1 MKKSILS
8 FVSILLVFATQSIK
22 AQSLA
27 RHVIGSAGT
36 FATSPFGSM
45 EWTIGEVITET
56 YTNTGFVFT
65 QGFHQP
71 NLLEI
76 IPKPTDLFIPEG
88 FSPNMDGINDVFVIR
103 GLENFPANKIE
114 IYNRWGQKV
123 FEASPYLNNWDG
135 QSQTGISIGGNQ
147 LPNGTYFYLLNLGN
161 GSPIIKG
168 TIYLLK

>member
-1 MKKSILS
+1 MTISLAFAIQSVKS
-8 FVSILLVFATQSIK
+8 
-22 AQSLA
+22 QSLA
-27 RHVIGSAGT
+27 REVIGSAGT
-36 FATSPFGSM
+36 FAISIDGSM

-56 YTNTGFVFT
+56 YANTGFYFT

-76 IPKPTDLFIPEG
+76 ISKPTDLFIPEG
-88 FSPNMDGINDVFVIR
+88 FSPNMDGINDVLVLR
-103 GLENFPANKIE
+103 GIENYPTNKIE

-123 FEASPYLNNWDG
+123 FEASPYTNNWDG
-135 QSQTGISIGGNQ
+135 QSQTGIRLGGNQ

>member
-1 MKKSILS
+1 MKKFILLFMSIL
-8 FVSILLVFATQSIK
+8 FAFTFQTIK

-27 RHVIGSAGT
+27 RQVIGSAGT
-36 FATSPFGSM
+36 FASSPFGSM

-56 YTNTGFVFT
+56 YANTGFVFT

-71 NLLEI
+71 NLLEV

-88 FSPNMDGINDVFVIR
+88 FSPNTDGINDVFVIR

-135 QSQTGISIGGNQ
+135 QSQTAISIGGNQ

>member
-8 FVSILLVFATQSIK
+8 FISISFAFAVQSVK

-27 RHVIGSAGT
+27 REVIGSAGT
-36 FATSPFGSM
+36 FATSAYGSM

-56 YTNTGFVFT
+56 YANTGFVFT

-71 NLLEI
+71 NLLKL

-88 FSPNMDGINDVFVIR
+88 FSPNMDGINDVLVIR
-103 GLENFPANKIE
+103 GIENYPTNKIE